1 MVYDSTECFQGS
13 SKFVEVLTSPLQ
25 KFYRSVPV
33 LHSQYYQSYPIFC
46 KPMDCSLPGSSV
58 YGIFQARILEWV
70 AIFYS
75 LWTPIQ
81 WHYGDQT
88 RILIFNLHRMK
99 SIIKPTLEINPVS
112 SGYFYTES
120 DMSLIMSLQI
130 YPNPS
135 ALFFEV
141 TINISL
147 TTAVYF
153 RIWVFSL
160 STYLQRL

>member
-1 MVYDSTECFQGS
+1 
-13 SKFVEVLTSPLQ
+13 
-25 KFYRSVPV
+25 
-33 LHSQYYQSYPIFC
+33 
-46 KPMDCSLPGSSV
+46 
-58 YGIFQARILEWV
+58 
-70 AIFYS
+70 
-75 LWTPIQ
+75 
-81 WHYGDQT
+81 
-88 RILIFNLHRMK
+88 MK

>member
-1 MVYDSTECFQGS
+1 MW
-13 SKFVEVLTSPLQ
+13 
-25 KFYRSVPV
+25 SVP
-33 LHSQYYQSYPIFC
+33 QSYPIFC
-46 KPMDCSLPGSSV
+46 NPMDCSLPGSSV

-81 WHYGDQT
+81 WYYGDQT
-88 RILIFNLHRMK
+88 RIFILNLHRMK
-99 SIIKPTLEINPVS
+99 PIIKPTLEINPVS
-112 SGYFYTES
+112 LGYFYTES

-135 ALFFEV
+135 VLFFEV
-141 TINISL
+141 TTSISL

-160 STYLQRL
+160 STSLQRLSAQ